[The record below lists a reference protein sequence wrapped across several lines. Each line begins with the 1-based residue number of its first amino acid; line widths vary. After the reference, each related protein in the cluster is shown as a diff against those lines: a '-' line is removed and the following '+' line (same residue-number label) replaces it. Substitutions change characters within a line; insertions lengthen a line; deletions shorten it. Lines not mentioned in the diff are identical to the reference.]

1 MMGYLTFAIV
11 GLAIL
16 TWAFLAYQNRKNV
29 RPVVLP
35 VNDWITK
42 FRDASQRLGRQ
53 LDNRTILDTY
63 NLKHELEN
71 PYAVA
76 IQGTIKTMRALA
88 SGDGKLHGRKI
99 SGTEAPSINEP
110 TDPVAERLELEHDF
124 GLHAICE
131 FVAEGHLPREEGERY
146 HDHLA
151 EIWRAFA
158 LRTKQPPAELTSFDS
173 MLAAHTAKAGNST

>member
-1 MMGYLTFAIV
+1 MGYLALV
-11 GLAIL
+11 IL
-16 TWAFLAYQNRKNV
+16 GVCVLIAYLNWKNA

-35 VNDWITK
+35 NDDWITK

-53 LDNRTILDTY
+53 LDDRLILDTY
-63 NLKHELEN
+63 TLKHEVEN

-76 IQGTIKTMRALA
+76 IQGTIKTFSALA
-88 SGDGKLHGRKI
+88 SGDGKLQGRTI
-99 SGTEAPSINEP
+99 PGTEAPSVNEP
-110 TDPVAERLELEHDF
+110 PDPVAERLELEHDF

-131 FVAEGHLPREEGERY
+131 FVVEGHLAREEGQRY

-158 LRTKQPPAELTSFDS
+158 FRTQQSPADLTTFDS
-173 MLAAHTAKAGNST
+173 MLESHIAKAGNRA